1 MSVLSVSPVL
11 WTLEELISHGDDVI
25 YDLALKSA
33 GTLTSYRVLLG
44 RCLLAMEHTLLYK
57 KFGLSGSVNFA
68 RQCLGLSLREAR
80 DLRRVASEL
89 RGLPLLTVAAQQ
101 GEISWSQLREVV
113 RKASPDT
120 EELWLEL
127 CHKLTSH
134 EIQKL
139 VTLTPDGG
147 VPGDVRPNHAP
158 PPTEYRLTLSPEVA
172 TTVERAL
179 GMMSKKEGRP
189 LSFAEGVERLFA
201 EVLTKKPYDEVAEK
215 IREEARLEHK
225 AKLLQEE
232 PLVAQAQAIAEELKN
247 REAECSL
254 ATQVGHVSHACDA
267 THASETTHQGR
278 SPQEQTP
285 QTSCPK
291 HPSKQA
297 SQEFPE
303 LTLLSSGGSKLRYNP
318 QARHPSPAQRQALL
332 RRDGRC
338 CRTPGCPNRLWL
350 ELHHLKPYSVGGQTL
365 PDNTLTL
372 CTKCHKNVHEGHLK
386 ITGSVRTGLIFTDR
400 QGHRLDRIHHL
411 ERATWLDF
419 WLGWSGH
426 EGNSHSRRCYGISA

>member
-1 MSVLSVSPVL
+1 MSVLSISPVL

-33 GTLTSYRVLLG
+33 GTLTSYRLLLG

-89 RGLPLLTVAAQQ
+89 QALPRLTVAAQQ

-113 RKASPDT
+113 RKASSET

-127 CHKLTSH
+127 CRKLTSH

-139 VTLTPDGG
+139 VALTPDGG
-147 VPGDVRPNHAP
+147 VPGDVRPDHAP

-179 GMMSKKEGRP
+179 VMMSKKEGRP
-189 LSFAEGVERLFA
+189 LSFAEGVERLFS

-215 IREEARLEHK
+215 MREEARLEHQ
-225 AKLLQEE
+225 AKLLQQD
-232 PLVAQAQAIAEELKN
+232 PLVARAQALAEELKN
-247 REAECSL
+247 RDVEYSL
-254 ATQVGHVSHACDA
+254 ATHVGHTCHV
-267 THASETTHQGR
+267 THAPETTHLGR

-285 QTSCPK
+285 QTSCSQR
-291 HPSKQA
+291 PSGCA

-303 LTLLSSGGSKLRYNP
+303 LTLLSSGRSKLRFNP
-318 QARHPSPAQRQALL
+318 KARHPSPAQRQALL

-350 ELHHLKPYSVGGQTL
+350 ELHHLKPYSAGGQTL

-372 CTKCHKNVHEGHLK
+372 CTRCHKNVHEGHLK
-386 ITGSVRTGLIFTDR
+386 ITGSVRTGLVFSDR
-400 QGHRLDRIHHL
+400 QGRRLDRIHQL

-426 EGNSHSRRCYGISA
+426 EGNSHSRRYYGVSA